1 MKLPVMKD
9 DSIGGGRVEGAIVA
23 LRLRC
28 SKEELFELFNVS
40 MVAVPGENR
49 THVSW
54 NISIELWLSRI
65 RRAGLVLGGI
75 QRTYSIVT
83 ACTTAYAGLTIVA
96 VLHGCIQKPG
106 R

>member
-40 MVAVPGENR
+40 MVAVPGVNR
-49 THVSW
+49 THVS
-54 NISIELWLSRI
+54 
-65 RRAGLVLGGI
+65 
-75 QRTYSIVT
+75 
-83 ACTTAYAGLTIVA
+83 
-96 VLHGCIQKPG
+96 
-106 R
+106 